1 MSVILCPSCQ
11 SKIPICQETE
21 INWNVYFYN
30 SNFNGKNCNPPQD
43 LIIHITKCPECGQ
56 QIIRAKGYRGLFS
69 KLDKLIYPA
78 SDCIK
83 FPNYVPLQIRQDYEE
98 ACAIVNDSPK
108 AAATLAR
115 RCLQGM
121 IRDFWGIKCNRLVDE
136 INALKDKIPAAQW
149 QAVDALRKL
158 GNIGAHMEN
167 DVNLIV
173 EIDEGEAEQLISF
186 VELLIKQWY
195 VDREA
200 ANSLY
205 SRIDEMSRQKQQH
218 RKDHK

>member
-1 MSVILCPSCQ
+1 M
-11 SKIPICQETE
+11 
-21 INWNVYFYN
+21 
-30 SNFNGKNCNPPQD
+30 
-43 LIIHITKCPECGQ
+43 
-56 QIIRAKGYRGLFS
+56 
-69 KLDKLIYPA
+69 
-78 SDCIK
+78 
-83 FPNYVPLQIRQDYEE
+83 
-98 ACAIVNDSPK
+98 
-108 AAATLAR
+108 
-115 RCLQGM
+115 
-121 IRDFWGIKCNRLVDE
+121 
-136 INALKDKIPAAQW
+136 
-149 QAVDALRKL
+149 RKL